1 MEDEEEV
8 VPTTSFY
15 LKQPK
20 ILTNLVLMCIV
31 WLSTSFGYYLILTLI
46 NTFDKV
52 YISALSSSFSEMVAY
67 VISGIFYQKVGVKLS
82 LTLSFVIST
91 IGGILILAWGLKHES
106 SPWFF
111 VCFLLTKFGITC
123 TFNINF
129 VANQYFFPTL
139 FAATAL
145 GVCNFLAR
153 LASSFSFIVSEM
165 DEPLPMILFTVLCT
179 IAALA
184 SAFLNTEKKQ

>member
-1 MEDEEEV
+1 MEEV

-20 ILTNLVLMCIV
+20 IMTNLVLMSIV
-31 WLSTSFGYYLILTLI
+31 WLSTSFGYYLILTLV

-52 YISALSSSFSEMVAY
+52 YISAFSSSFSEMAAY

-82 LTLSFVIST
+82 LTLAFAISAV
-91 IGGILILAWGLKHES
+91 GGLLILTWGLNHES

-111 VCFLLTKFGITC
+111 VCFLLTKFGVTC